1 MARKASVF
9 CIVLCL
15 AASSAFAAEKRKGWV
30 PRARENTRLA
40 FRAVGRQFRELMGDM
55 HTSMQGL
62 RNDAATATGKV
73 VRSGRHGIDSFTH
86 ELSAFGRRTFAGTRT
101 TLRGF
106 THDALGVGEREAP
119 ASATIIARDIT
130 SDILSTVFLR
140 RHDIVLAWRTSTGG
154 RPIRKSYILDD
165 RVLFEDTA
173 GEVYSFNPR
182 NGIAQWVF
190 PLPKPSQVGW
200 RHDGDHVFIT
210 ANDTFFEIDRRVGL
224 PRRRIVFKFPVCSTP
239 AVTDEMVVI
248 GSWDRRVYALSR
260 ENRVKQWTFIPVEN
274 AESGVALD
282 PSFAFVAE
290 SNGKVSAYSPQQRR
304 AVWEYKADDGI
315 RVDLVT
321 TTNHIIFPADDLAV
335 HAINRFG
342 GFRSWKF
349 PTRGPVTRP
358 VWATDERCYFA
369 ADGDAFYAMDLF
381 KGSLLWRVPE
391 AGWPVAIGKENLYL
405 EGPDKSVWA
414 CDLKTGERRWAMSA
428 APFTF
433 IAGNSE
439 TDHIYLCSDK
449 GDIYALY
456 IRGDHL
462 LKRKPVLP
470 KPEVGKPGVPDIEKP
485 TPKKPGPRGAVTPTP
500 TPRPKPSPKPTTK
513 KPAGGAE
520 EEDW

>member
-15 AASSAFAAEKRKGWV
+15 AASSAFAAEKRKSWV
-30 PRARENTRLA
+30 QRARENTQRA

-55 HTSMQGL
+55 HTSMKSL

-73 VRSGRHGIDSFTH
+73 VRSGRRGIDSFRH
-86 ELSAFGRRTFAGTRT
+86 EVSTFSRRTFAGTHA

-106 THDALGVGEREAP
+106 THDTLGVGEREA
-119 ASATIIARDIT
+119 AATATIVARDIT
-130 SDILSTVFLR
+130 SDILSPVFLR

-154 RPIRKSYILDD
+154 RPIRKSYVLDD

-173 GEVYSFNPR
+173 GEVYSFDPR

-200 RHDGDHVFIT
+200 RHDDGHVFIT

-239 AVTDEMVVI
+239 AVTDELVVV
-248 GSWDRRVYALSR
+248 GSWDRHVYAIQR
-260 ENRVKQWTFIPVEN
+260 DNRVKAWTFIPVEN
-274 AESGVALD
+274 AEAGVALD
-282 PSFAFVAE
+282 PSYAFVAE
-290 SNGKVSAYSPQQRR
+290 ASGKLSAYSPRDRR
-304 AVWEYKADDGI
+304 ATWEYKADDGI
-315 RVDLVT
+315 HIDLVT

-335 HAINRFG
+335 HAVNRFG

-349 PTRGPVTRP
+349 PTRGLVTQP

-369 ADGDAFYAMDLF
+369 ADNDAFYAIDLY
-381 KGSLLWRVPE
+381 KGSLLWRVPK
-391 AGWPVAIGKENLYL
+391 AGWPVAIGKENAYL
-405 EGPDKSVWA
+405 EGPESSIVAVDQ
-414 CDLKTGERRWAMSA
+414 KTGEPRWAISA
-428 APFTF
+428 APFTY
-433 IAGNSE
+433 IARNTE

-462 LKRKPVLP
+462 LKLKPVLP
-470 KPEVGKPGVPDIEKP
+470 KPEGGKPGTPDVEKP
-485 TPKKPGPRGAVTPTP
+485 TPKPRPGGVTPTP
-500 TPRPKPSPKPTTK
+500 RPAPKPSPKPTTK
-513 KPAGGAE
+513 KPAGGAV